1 VHHELT
7 VWSRG
12 IIMDK
17 EARDVSTCIATAAR
31 KLGYY
36 AENVSDYVDDPD
48 RTNCLVRRYARFADQ
63 PILDRF
69 VYENPH
75 PDWVVLIEETIIKAV
90 NFFRGTLDGQGVLVI
105 NSARDPAYLLKF
117 LPEHMLAKLGKL
129 VVVDATGLAEQRGS
143 SPWMFVRDLSE
154 LAFDR
159 MSTEG
164 AVERLAIGMGI
175 AAPVIGALV
184 AATGELD
191 LDTVAEVVADRDAM
205 LRGARQHTVIQYAA
219 VLRGGPMSVRG
230 THVPEHLRLP
240 IAGVTPPPTEKEGQR
255 LFPTGNFR
263 FFRPVYKDKTP
274 PCNHACPTGEQIQ
287 KYLDYVKHDR
297 YLDGYLT
304 ICEDNPVPA
313 ITGRVCYHPC
323 ETACNRAAHDEPIG
337 IRGVERF
344 LGDFGLNL
352 PDNPVKKSLPPLNG
366 KTVAIVGAGPGGL
379 GCAYHLRRRGYASVI
394 FDALDKPGGMLRAGI
409 PAWHLPETILDAEI
423 AKLLD
428 LGGIEIRCG
437 VRIGAP
443 DGELTLEDLTQR
455 YDAVFLA
462 LGQDVGRR
470 HSAEG
475 AQARGV
481 IGALEFLR
489 ETGLGRPVT
498 IGRNV
503 LVIGGGNTASDAAR
517 SAIRLG
523 GGEATIVSLEAE
535 NELLIVAEDLEQ
547 ARDEGVRFRPNT
559 TLIRV
564 ITEDGQVT
572 GAVLGQARLSR
583 DVNGTVTPQLSEGT
597 EVEVPCDTILVAIGQ
612 VQVLDWLP
620 AEAAER
626 GLIRTD
632 EYGRIPHDSG
642 RIFAGGDV
650 TRGPAMV
657 VDALGDGKRA
667 ARDIDRV
674 LRAEPLAPEDPV
686 EVMPYEKLNTAY
698 FRHAPRTE
706 APLAPAESRRRS
718 QVTEVTLAYSREQA
732 LAEADRCMSCG
743 VCNGC
748 DNCYIVCPDISVMR
762 DARENGHYSIRTH
775 YCKGCLVCVQECPTG
790 CLEKVPE
797 MDFDEPDAVVRMET
811 AFAPYDG
818 AHAEQAPFTRQLI
831 EDAIAEYDASKSKS
845 NSIHP
850 NGQGVTP

>member
-1 VHHELT
+1 
-7 VWSRG
+7 
-12 IIMDK
+12 
-17 EARDVSTCIATAAR
+17 
-31 KLGYY
+31 
-36 AENVSDYVDDPD
+36 
-48 RTNCLVRRYARFADQ
+48 
-63 PILDRF
+63 
-69 VYENPH
+69 
-75 PDWVVLIEETIIKAV
+75 
-90 NFFRGTLDGQGVLVI
+90 
-105 NSARDPAYLLKF
+105 
-117 LPEHMLAKLGKL
+117 
-129 VVVDATGLAEQRGS
+129 
-143 SPWMFVRDLSE
+143 
-154 LAFDR
+154 
-159 MSTEG
+159 
-164 AVERLAIGMGI
+164 
-175 AAPVIGALV
+175 
-184 AATGELD
+184 
-191 LDTVAEVVADRDAM
+191 
-205 LRGARQHTVIQYAA
+205 
-219 VLRGGPMSVRG
+219 MSVRG

-240 IAGVTPPPTEKEGQR
+240 IAGVTPPPTEKDGQR

-304 ICEDNPVPA
+304 ILQDNPMPSV
-313 ITGRVCYHPC
+313 TGRVCYHPC

-344 LGDFGLNL
+344 LGDFGLDL
-352 PDNPVKKSLPPLNG
+352 KENPIAKDLPPLNN
-366 KTVAIVGAGPGGL
+366 KTVAIAGSGPGGL
-379 GCAYHLRRRGYASVI
+379 ACAYHLRRRGYASVV
-394 FDALDKPGGMLRAGI
+394 FEALDRPGGMLRAGI
-409 PAWHLPETILDAEI
+409 PAWHLPEEVLDREI
-423 AKLLD
+423 AKRRD
-428 LGGIEIRCG
+428 LGGSEIRCG
-437 VRIGAP
+437 VRVGGP
-443 DGELTLEDLTQR
+443 GGPGLDELAGR

-470 HSAEG
+470 LDVAG

-481 IGALEFLR
+481 IGAMEFLR

-498 IGRNV
+498 IGRRV

-517 SAIRLG
+517 SAIRLS

-535 NELLIVAEDLEQ
+535 PDLLIQPEDLAQAREEGVALRPNHALARVLTDDDGNVRGAVLAGARL
-547 ARDEGVRFRPNT
+547 ARDEN
-559 TLIRV
+559 
-564 ITEDGQVT
+564 
-572 GAVLGQARLSR
+572 GAVRPQITP
-583 DVNGTVTPQLSEGT
+583 GTAT
-597 EVEVPCDTILVAIGQ
+597 EVACDTILVAIGQ

-620 AEAAER
+620 EQATER
-626 GLIRTD
+626 GLIRAD
-632 EYGRIPHDSG
+632 EYGRIPHASG
-642 RIFAGGDV
+642 RIFVGGDV
-650 TRGPAMV
+650 MRGPSMV

-674 LRAEPLAPEDPV
+674 LSAEPLRPDDPV

-706 APLAPAESRRRS
+706 APLTPAGTRRAS

-748 DNCYIVCPDISVMR
+748 DNCYLVCPDVSVLR
-762 DARENGHYSIRTH
+762 DARQNGHYSIRTH

-831 EDAIAEYDASKSKS
+831 EDAIAEYDAARS
-845 NSIHP
+845 NSHSIYP
-850 NGQGVTP
+850 NGPGGTP

>member
-1 VHHELT
+1 
-7 VWSRG
+7 
-12 IIMDK
+12 
-17 EARDVSTCIATAAR
+17 
-31 KLGYY
+31 
-36 AENVSDYVDDPD
+36 
-48 RTNCLVRRYARFADQ
+48 
-63 PILDRF
+63 
-69 VYENPH
+69 
-75 PDWVVLIEETIIKAV
+75 
-90 NFFRGTLDGQGVLVI
+90 
-105 NSARDPAYLLKF
+105 
-117 LPEHMLAKLGKL
+117 
-129 VVVDATGLAEQRGS
+129 
-143 SPWMFVRDLSE
+143 
-154 LAFDR
+154 
-159 MSTEG
+159 
-164 AVERLAIGMGI
+164 
-175 AAPVIGALV
+175 
-184 AATGELD
+184 
-191 LDTVAEVVADRDAM
+191 
-205 LRGARQHTVIQYAA
+205 
-219 VLRGGPMSVRG
+219 MSVRG

-240 IAGVTPPPTEKEGQR
+240 IAGVTPPPTEKDGQR

-263 FFRPVYKDKTP
+263 FFRPVYRDKTP

-287 KYLDYVKHDR
+287 KYLDYTKHHR
-297 YLDGYLT
+297 YLDGYLA
-304 ICEDNPVPA
+304 ICEDNPMPA

-337 IRGVERF
+337 IKGVERF

-352 PDNPVKKSLPPLNG
+352 PDNPVKQNLPPLNG
-366 KTVAIVGAGPGGL
+366 KNVAIVGAGPGGL
-379 GCAYHLRRRGYASVI
+379 GCAYHLRRKGYASVI

-409 PAWHLPETILDAEI
+409 PAWHLPEDVLDKEI

-428 LGGIEIRCG
+428 LGGIEVRCG

-443 DGELTLEDLTQR
+443 DGGPTLEDLARR

-470 HSAEG
+470 LAVEG

-481 IGALEFLR
+481 IGAMEFLR
-489 ETGLGRPVT
+489 ETGLGRPVR

-503 LVIGGGNTASDAAR
+503 LVVGGGNTASDAAR

-523 GGEATIVSLEAE
+523 GSSGPAGAPAQATIVSLEAE
-535 NELLIVAEDLEQ
+535 DELLIVAEDLAQ
-547 ARDEGVRFRPNT
+547 AREEGVRFRPRT
-559 TLIRV
+559 ALVTVLA
-564 ITEDGQVT
+564 DDQGQVR
-572 GAVLGQARLSR
+572 GAVLAQARLDR
-583 DVNGTVTPQLSEGT
+583 DRDGNVTPRLTEGT
-597 EVEVPCDTILVAIGQ
+597 EFEVACDTILVAIGQ

-620 AEAAER
+620 PTATER
-626 GLIRTD
+626 GLIRAD
-632 EYGRIPHDSG
+632 SYGRIPVKG
-642 RIFAGGDV
+642 EGEVRKLYAEGTIFAGGDV

-674 LRAEPLAPEDPV
+674 LRAEPLEPDDPA

-698 FRHAPRTE
+698 FRAAPRTE
-706 APLAPAESRRRS
+706 APLAAAKTRRLS

-748 DNCYIVCPDISVMR
+748 DNCYIVCPDVSVMR
-762 DARENGHYSIRTH
+762 DTRQNGHYSIRTH

-797 MDFDEPDAVVRMET
+797 MDFDEPEAVVRMET
-811 AFAPYDG
+811 AFAPYEG

-831 EDAIAEYDASKSKS
+831 EDAIAEYDAQRS

-850 NGQGVTP
+850 NGPGVTP